1 MDETPSRRVTPPPT
15 AKDQALPWPASG
27 GPQIPSFET
36 MDRLGRAVTAKLT
49 QGISP
54 HALYAAWFDWA
65 THLANAPGRLIEL
78 GVEAVNM
85 GGRFARFATHSLSEG
100 AKPPFEPQAG
110 DRRFNDEL
118 WKRLPYAL
126 WEQAFLAQEAWWTSA
141 TREVRGMTPKNA
153 ARVAFIT
160 RQLLDVWSPSN
171 VPWLNPVIID
181 RTLKESGANLMRGAT
196 NLQEDLWRSLALQP
210 EPPADGLEVGKD
222 IAVTPG
228 EVVFRNELME
238 LIQYKPATERVVS
251 EPLLIVPAWIM
262 KYYVLDLSRHNSLV
276 RYLVERGFTVFM
288 VSWRNPTAEDRDITF
303 DAYRTE
309 GFMAALNAVNAILP
323 ARKVHAVG
331 YCIGGTLLAI
341 AAATM
346 AREED
351 DRFATVTLFAAQTD
365 FSEAGELMLF
375 VDESQ
380 IAFLEDMMWD
390 QGVLDTKQMAGAFK
404 ILRSNDLVWSKM
416 MREYLLGQR
425 DPATDLG
432 TWNADQTRLP
442 YRMHSQYLRGLFLE
456 NRLTAGRYAVE
467 GKVIALKDID
477 APMFVV
483 GTETDHIA
491 PWRSVYKVQLFTDN
505 ELTFLLTNGGHNAG
519 IVSEPGHRG
528 RHYVI
533 ATRKRGE
540 RYIDSDTW
548 LTRAAPSDG
557 SWWPAWVAWLE
568 SKSDK
573 ERLAPPG
580 MGAPSR
586 GLMPLCPA
594 PGVYVH
600 ER

>member
-1 MDETPSRRVTPPPT
+1 MDETPSRLVPSSPT
-15 AKDQALPWPASG
+15 AKDRSSSPSAS
-27 GPQIPSFET
+27 QDARIPSFET
-36 MDRLGRAVTAKLT
+36 MDRLGRAVTARLT

-65 THLANAPGRLIEL
+65 SHLVNAPGRLIEL
-78 GVEAVNM
+78 GVEAVNI
-85 GGRFARFATHSLSEG
+85 GARLARFTAHNLSEN
-100 AKPPFEPQAG
+100 AKPPFEPLVG
-110 DRRFNDEL
+110 DRRFTDEGWL
-118 WKRLPYAL
+118 QLPYVL
-126 WEQAFLAQEAWWTSA
+126 WQQAFLAQEAWWASA

-153 ARVAFIT
+153 ARISFIT
-160 RQLLDVWSPSN
+160 RQWLDVWSPSN
-171 VPWLNPVIID
+171 LPWLNPVIID

-196 NLQEDLWRSLALQP
+196 NLQEDIWRSLALQP

-251 EPLLIVPAWIM
+251 EPVLIVPAWIM

-276 RYLVERGFTVFM
+276 RYLVEHGFTVFM

-351 DRFATVTLFAAQTD
+351 DRLATVTLFAAQTD

-380 IAFLEDMMWD
+380 ILFLEDMMWD
-390 QGVLDTKQMAGAFK
+390 QGMLDTKQMAGAFK

-467 GKVIALKDID
+467 GRVIALRDID
-477 APMFVV
+477 APMFIV

-491 PWRSVYKVQLFTDN
+491 PWRSVYKVHLFTDN

-519 IVSEPGHRG
+519 IVSEPGHHG
-528 RHYVI
+528 RHYLI
-533 ATRKRGE
+533 ATRKRGD
-540 RYIDSDTW
+540 RYIDSD
-548 LTRAAPSDG
+548 
-557 SWWPAWVAWLE
+557 AWL
-568 SKSDK
+568 SAPNPATAHGGRHGRRGFRCIATRRDW
-573 ERLAPPG
+573 RLPVLARRRAG
-580 MGAPSR
+580 SCRFAR
-586 GLMPLCPA
+586 RPA
-594 PGVYVH
+594 LYVH

>member
-1 MDETPSRRVTPPPT
+1 MDETPSRLVPSSPT
-15 AKDQALPWPASG
+15 AKDRSSSPPAS
-27 GPQIPSFET
+27 QDARIPSFET
-36 MDRLGRAVTAKLT
+36 MDRLGRAVTARLT

-65 THLANAPGRLIEL
+65 SHLVNAPGRLIEL
-78 GVEAVNM
+78 GVEAVNI
-85 GGRFARFATHSLSEG
+85 GARLARFTAHNLSEN
-100 AKPPFEPQAG
+100 AKPPFEPLVG
-110 DRRFNDEL
+110 DRRFTDEGWL
-118 WKRLPYAL
+118 QLPYVL
-126 WEQAFLAQEAWWTSA
+126 WQQAFLAQEAWWASA

-153 ARVAFIT
+153 ARISFIT
-160 RQLLDVWSPSN
+160 RQWLDVWSPSN
-171 VPWLNPVIID
+171 LPWLNPVIID

-196 NLQEDLWRSLALQP
+196 NLQEDIWRSLALQP

-251 EPLLIVPAWIM
+251 EPVLIVPAWIM

-276 RYLVERGFTVFM
+276 RYLVEHGFTVFM

-351 DRFATVTLFAAQTD
+351 DRLATVTLFAAQTD

-380 IAFLEDMMWD
+380 ILFLEDMMWD
-390 QGVLDTKQMAGAFK
+390 QGMLDTKQMAGAFK

-467 GKVIALKDID
+467 GRVIALRDID
-477 APMFVV
+477 APMFIV

-491 PWRSVYKVQLFTDN
+491 PWRSVYKVHLFTDN

-519 IVSEPGHRG
+519 IVSEPGHHG
-528 RHYVI
+528 RHYLI
-533 ATRKRGE
+533 ATRKRGD
-540 RYIDSDTW
+540 RYIDSDAW
-548 LTRAAPSDG
+548 LKRAQPGDG
-557 SWWPAWVAWLE
+557 SWWPAWTAWLQVH
-568 SKSDK
+568 SDK

-580 MGAPSR
+580 IGAPSR

>member
-1 MDETPSRRVTPPPT
+1 MDETPSRLVPPSPT
-15 AKDQALPWPASG
+15 AKDRSSSPPAS
-27 GPQIPSFET
+27 QDARIPSFET
-36 MDRLGRAVTAKLT
+36 MDRLGRAVTARLT

-65 THLANAPGRLIEL
+65 SHLVNAPGRLIEL
-78 GVEAVNM
+78 GVEAVNI
-85 GGRFARFATHSLSEG
+85 GARLARFTAHNLSEN
-100 AKPPFEPQAG
+100 AKPPFEPLVG
-110 DRRFNDEL
+110 DRRFTDEGWL
-118 WKRLPYAL
+118 QLPYVL
-126 WEQAFLAQEAWWTSA
+126 WQQAFLAQEAWWASA

-153 ARVAFIT
+153 ARISFIT
-160 RQLLDVWSPSN
+160 RQWLDVWSPSN
-171 VPWLNPVIID
+171 LPWLNPVIID

-196 NLQEDLWRSLALQP
+196 NLQEDIWRSLALQP

-251 EPLLIVPAWIM
+251 EPVLIVPAWIM

-276 RYLVERGFTVFM
+276 RYLVEHGFTVFM

-351 DRFATVTLFAAQTD
+351 DRLATVTLFAAQTD

-380 IAFLEDMMWD
+380 ILFLEDMMWD
-390 QGVLDTKQMAGAFK
+390 QGMLDTKQMAGAFK

-467 GKVIALKDID
+467 GRVIALRDID
-477 APMFVV
+477 APMFIV

-491 PWRSVYKVQLFTDN
+491 PWRSVYKVHLFTDN

-519 IVSEPGHRG
+519 IVSEPGHHG
-528 RHYVI
+528 RHYLI
-533 ATRKRGE
+533 ATRKRGD
-540 RYIDSDTW
+540 RYIDSDAW
-548 LTRAAPSDG
+548 LKRAQPGDG
-557 SWWPAWVAWLE
+557 SWWPAWTAWLQVH
-568 SKSDK
+568 SDK

-580 MGAPSR
+580 IGAPSR

-594 PGVYVH
+594 PGAYVH

>member
-1 MDETPSRRVTPPPT
+1 MDETPSRLAAPPPA
-15 AKDQALPWPASG
+15 AKTQAPPWPASAG
-27 GPQIPSFET
+27 AGVPSFET
-36 MDRLGRAVTAKLT
+36 LDHLGRAVTARLT

-78 GVEAVNM
+78 GVEAVNI
-85 GGRFARFATHSLSEG
+85 GARFARFATHSLSDN

-110 DRRFNDEL
+110 DRRFSDEL

-126 WEQAFLAQEAWWTSA
+126 WQQAFLAQEAWWASA
-141 TREVRGMTPKNA
+141 TREVRGMTPNNA
-153 ARVAFIT
+153 ARISFIT

-171 VPWLNPVIID
+171 APWLNPVIME
-181 RTLKESGANLMRGAT
+181 RTLKESGANLARGAT
-196 NLQEDLWRSLALQP
+196 NLQEDFWRALAMQP
-210 EPPADGLEVGKD
+210 EPTDGLEVGKD
-222 IAVTPG
+222 LAVTPG

-238 LIQYKPATERVVS
+238 LIQYKPATERVVA
-251 EPLLIVPAWIM
+251 EPVLIVPAWIM
-262 KYYVLDLSRHNSLV
+262 KYYVLDLSPHNSLV

-288 VSWRNPTAEDRDITF
+288 VSWRNPTTEDRDITF

-309 GFMAALNAVNAILP
+309 GVMAALDAVNAILP

-351 DRFATVTLFAAQTD
+351 DRLATITLFAAQTD

-404 ILRSNDLVWSKM
+404 ILRSNDLFWSKM
-416 MREYLLGQR
+416 MREYLLGER
-425 DPATDLG
+425 DPVTDLG

-519 IVSEPGHRG
+519 IVSEPGHHG
-528 RHYVI
+528 RHYVM

-548 LTRAAPSDG
+548 LTRAAPGDG

-568 SKSDK
+568 ARSDK
-573 ERLAPPG
+573 ERVAPPG
-580 MGAPSR
+580 IGAPSR

-594 PGVYVH
+594 PGAYVH

>member
-1 MDETPSRRVTPPPT
+1 MDETPSRLVPSSPA
-15 AKDQALPWPASG
+15 AKDRASSPPASQG
-27 GPQIPSFET
+27 ARSPSFDT
-36 MDRLGRAVTAKLT
+36 MDRLGRAVMARLT

-65 THLANAPGRLIEL
+65 SHLVNAPGRLIEL
-78 GVEAVNM
+78 GVEAVNI
-85 GGRFARFATHSLSEG
+85 GARLARFTAHNLSEN
-100 AKPPFEPQAG
+100 AKPPFEPLVG
-110 DRRFNDEL
+110 DRRFTDEGWL
-118 WKRLPYAL
+118 QLPYVL
-126 WEQAFLAQEAWWTSA
+126 WQQAFLAQEVWWASA

-153 ARVAFIT
+153 ARISFIT

-171 VPWLNPVIID
+171 LPWLNPVIID

-251 EPLLIVPAWIM
+251 EPVLIVPAWIM

-276 RYLVERGFTVFM
+276 RYLVDRGFTVFM

-351 DRFATVTLFAAQTD
+351 DRLATVTLFAAQTD

-467 GKVIALKDID
+467 GRVIALRDID

-491 PWRSVYKVQLFTDN
+491 PWRSVYKVHLFTDN

-519 IVSEPGHRG
+519 IVSEPGHHG
-528 RHYVI
+528 RHYVM
-533 ATRKRGE
+533 ATRKRGD
-540 RYIDSDTW
+540 RYIDSDAW
-548 LTRAAPSDG
+548 LTRAAPGDG
-557 SWWPAWVAWLE
+557 SWWPAWTAWLE
-568 SKSDK
+568 AHSDK

>member
-1 MDETPSRRVTPPPT
+1 
-15 AKDQALPWPASG
+15 
-27 GPQIPSFET
+27 
-36 MDRLGRAVTAKLT
+36 
-49 QGISP
+49 
-54 HALYAAWFDWA
+54 
-65 THLANAPGRLIEL
+65 
-78 GVEAVNM
+78 
-85 GGRFARFATHSLSEG
+85 
-100 AKPPFEPQAG
+100 
-110 DRRFNDEL
+110 
-118 WKRLPYAL
+118 
-126 WEQAFLAQEAWWTSA
+126 
-141 TREVRGMTPKNA
+141 
-153 ARVAFIT
+153 
-160 RQLLDVWSPSN
+160 
-171 VPWLNPVIID
+171 VPWANPVVIET
-181 RTLKESGANLMRGAT
+181 TLTETGANLMRGAH
-196 NLQEDLWRSLALQP
+196 NLQEDVWRALAMQP
-210 EPPADGLEVGKD
+210 EPQADGLEVGKEL
-222 IAVTPG
+222 AVTPG

-238 LIQYKPATERVVS
+238 LIQYKPATERVVA
-251 EPLLIVPAWIM
+251 EPVLIVPAWIM
-262 KYYVLDLSRHNSLV
+262 KYYVLDLTPHNSLV
-276 RYLVERGFTVFM
+276 RCLVERGFTVFM
-288 VSWRNPTAEDRDITF
+288 VSWRNPTADDRDLTF

-309 GFMAALNAVNAILP
+309 GVMAALDAVNAIVP

-351 DRFATVTLFAAQTD
+351 NRLASITLLAAQTD

-416 MREYLLGQR
+416 MREYLLGDR
-425 DPATDLG
+425 DPVTDLG

-467 GKVIALKDID
+467 GRVIALKDIE

-491 PWRSVYKVQLFTDN
+491 PWRSVYKIQLFTDN

-528 RHYVI
+528 RHYRM
-533 ATRKRGE
+533 ATRNRE
-540 RYIDSDTW
+540 DRYIDSDTW
-548 LTRAAPSDG
+548 LARGQSGDG
-557 SWWPAWVAWLE
+557 SWWPAWAGWIE
-568 SKSDK
+568 SKSDA
-573 ERLAPPG
+573 ERVTPPCV
-580 MGAPSR
+580 GAPSR
-586 GLMPLCPA
+586 GLVPLCPA

>member
-1 MDETPSRRVTPPPT
+1 
-15 AKDQALPWPASG
+15 
-27 GPQIPSFET
+27 
-36 MDRLGRAVTAKLT
+36 MDRLGRAVIARLT

-65 THLANAPGRLIEL
+65 SHLVNAPGRLIEL
-78 GVEAVNM
+78 CVEAVKI
-85 GGRFARFATHSLSEG
+85 GARLARFTAHNLSEN
-100 AKPPFEPQAG
+100 AKPPFEPLVG
-110 DRRFNDEL
+110 DRRFTDEGWL
-118 WKRLPYAL
+118 QLPYVL
-126 WEQAFLAQEAWWTSA
+126 WQQAFLAQEVWWASA

-153 ARVAFIT
+153 ARISFIT

-171 VPWLNPVIID
+171 LPWLNPVIID

-251 EPLLIVPAWIM
+251 EPVLIVPAWIM

-288 VSWRNPTAEDRDITF
+288 VSWRNPTAENRDVTF

-309 GFMAALNAVNAILP
+309 GVMAALNAVNAILP

-351 DRFATVTLFAAQTD
+351 DRLATVTLFAAQTD

-467 GKVIALKDID
+467 GRVIALRDID

-491 PWRSVYKVQLFTDN
+491 PWRSVYKVHLFTDN

-519 IVSEPGHRG
+519 IVSEPGHHG
-528 RHYVI
+528 RHYVM
-533 ATRKRGE
+533 ATRKRGD
-540 RYIDSDTW
+540 RYIDSDAW
-548 LTRAAPSDG
+548 LTRAAPVEG
-557 SWWPAWVAWLE
+557 SWWPAWTAWLE
-568 SKSDK
+568 AHSDK

>member
-1 MDETPSRRVTPPPT
+1 
-15 AKDQALPWPASG
+15 
-27 GPQIPSFET
+27 
-36 MDRLGRAVTAKLT
+36 
-49 QGISP
+49 
-54 HALYAAWFDWA
+54 
-65 THLANAPGRLIEL
+65 
-78 GVEAVNM
+78 
-85 GGRFARFATHSLSEG
+85 
-100 AKPPFEPQAG
+100 
-110 DRRFNDEL
+110 
-118 WKRLPYAL
+118 
-126 WEQAFLAQEAWWTSA
+126 
-141 TREVRGMTPKNA
+141 
-153 ARVAFIT
+153 
-160 RQLLDVWSPSN
+160 
-171 VPWLNPVIID
+171 
-181 RTLKESGANLMRGAT
+181 
-196 NLQEDLWRSLALQP
+196 
-210 EPPADGLEVGKD
+210 
-222 IAVTPG
+222 
-228 EVVFRNELME
+228 ME
-238 LIQYKPATERVVS
+238 LIQYKPATERVIS
-251 EPLLIVPAWIM
+251 EPVLIVPAWIM
-262 KYYVLDLSRHNSLV
+262 KYYVLDLSRHNSFV

-303 DAYRTE
+303 DAYRTG

-323 ARKVHAVG
+323 ALKVHAVG

-351 DRFATVTLFAAQTD
+351 DRLATVTLFAAQTD

-390 QGVLDTKQMAGAFK
+390 QGMLDTKQMAGAFK

-425 DPATDLG
+425 DPATDVG

-467 GKVIALKDID
+467 GRVIALRDIN

-491 PWRSVYKVQLFTDN
+491 PWRSVYKVHLFTDN

-519 IVSEPGHRG
+519 IVSEPGHHG
-528 RHYVI
+528 RHYVM
-533 ATRKRGE
+533 ATRKRGD
-540 RYIDSDTW
+540 RYIDSDAW
-548 LTRAAPSDG
+548 LKRAQPGDG
-557 SWWPAWVAWLE
+557 SWWPAWTAWLQVHSE
-568 SKSDK
+568 K
-573 ERLAPPG
+573 ERLAPG
-580 MGAPSR
+580 IGAPSR